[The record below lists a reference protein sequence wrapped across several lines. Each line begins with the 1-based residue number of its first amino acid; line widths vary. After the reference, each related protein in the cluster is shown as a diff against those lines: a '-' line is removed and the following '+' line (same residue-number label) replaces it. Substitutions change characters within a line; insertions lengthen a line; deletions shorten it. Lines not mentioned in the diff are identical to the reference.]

1 MAEQERNNSIP
12 RPDVSVAHII
22 LFILSKEGRATF
34 TQITKHPQVRLL
46 GAVRSENSFYTA
58 LARLKR
64 RRLLARSGDSYELT
78 PAGEYAALK
87 AYIRKEVVDAEK
99 VRATELKAKEKSW
112 DGRWRVVFFD
122 FPEQKR
128 PLRDHFRVLLKRLGF
143 QEFQR
148 SMWITPKKVPPFL
161 LKFVADP
168 QLRRFVKIITTLDVD
183 YDEDLRRH
191 FRLL

>member
-1 MAEQERNNSIP
+1 MAEQERDNSIP

-64 RRLLARSGDSYELT
+64 RRLVVRSGDYYELT
-78 PAGEYAALK
+78 PAGEYTALK
-87 AYIRKEVVDAEK
+87 AYIRKEMVDAEK
-99 VRATELKAKEKSW
+99 TRLPEQKGKEKSW

-128 PLRDHFRVLLKRLGF
+128 PLRDHLRVLLKRLGF

-148 SMWITPKKVPPFL
+148 SIWITPKKLPQFL
-161 LKFVADP
+161 LKFIADP
-168 QLRRFVKIITTLDVD
+168 QMRRYAKVVTTLDVD
-183 YDEDLRRH
+183 YDDDLRKR